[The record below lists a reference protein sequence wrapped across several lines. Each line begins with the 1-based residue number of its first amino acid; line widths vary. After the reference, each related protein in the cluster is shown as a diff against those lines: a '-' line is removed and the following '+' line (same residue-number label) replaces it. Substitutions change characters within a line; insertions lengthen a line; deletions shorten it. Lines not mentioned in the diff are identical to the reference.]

1 MNSIMELIKTKKIA
15 VVGAGGWGK
24 NHIRTLADLGCL
36 GGVIDSDKNKLN
48 SLSAD
53 YSNIDF
59 YSNLDDALKQ
69 NFDGFIVATPP
80 ETHFEI
86 GKKIIQKGVSLLIE
100 KPLCLCPK
108 EAQKLVD
115 DAKSK
120 NINLMV
126 GHVLLFHPA
135 IQKIKEIIH
144 SGLIGEL
151 QYVYSNRLNLGVVRT
166 TENVFWSLAPH
177 DISIFNDLINADIV
191 EVNSFGSDILQ
202 KGINDSTITSIKY
215 ANGVSS
221 HIFVSWLHPF
231 KEHRIVVIGSEG
243 MLSFED
249 SSEKKDILHYKKSIK
264 IDAGIPIKE
273 DGEIEIIDYE
283 FEYPLSRELIYFINN
298 LKNGFKIANGE
309 SAINVV
315 KILNIASNMLKKNE

>member
-1 MNSIMELIKTKKIA
+1 MRLIKTKKIA

-36 GGVIDSDKNKLN
+36 SGIIDSDEIKLN
-48 SLSAD
+48 ELSVNYD
-53 YSNIDF
+53 NINF

-69 NFDGFIVATPP
+69 DYDGFIVATPP

-86 GKKIIQKGVSLLIE
+86 GQKIIQKGIPLLIE
-100 KPLCLCPK
+100 KPLCLCPD
-108 EAQKLVD
+108 EAQQLVD
-115 DAKSK
+115 DVKSK

-135 IQKIKEIIH
+135 IQKIKEIIR

-177 DISIFNDLINADIV
+177 DIAIFNDIINSDIL
-191 EVNSFGSDILQ
+191 EVNSFGSDIIQ
-202 KGINDSTITSIKY
+202 NGIHDSTITSIKY
-215 ANGVSS
+215 KNGVSS

-231 KEHRIVVIGSEG
+231 KEHRIVVIGSNG

-249 SSEKKDILHYKKSIK
+249 SSEEKNILYYKKSIK
-264 IDAGIPIKE
+264 FKEGVPIKE
-273 DGEIEIIDYE
+273 DGEIEMIDYE
-283 FEYPLSRELIYFINN
+283 FEFPLTRELIYFINN
-298 LKNGFKIANGE
+298 LKNGFEIANGV
-309 SAINVV
+309 SALNVV
-315 KILNIASNMLKKNE
+315 KVLDMASKILNKDE

>member
-1 MNSIMELIKTKKIA
+1 MRLSKTKKIA

-36 GGVIDSDKNKLN
+36 SGIIDSDEIKLN
-48 SLSAD
+48 ELSVNYD
-53 YSNIDF
+53 NINF

-69 NFDGFIVATPP
+69 KFDGFIVATPP

-86 GKKIIQKGVSLLIE
+86 GQKIIQKGIPLLIE
-100 KPLCLCPK
+100 KPLCLCPD
-108 EAQKLVD
+108 EAQQLVD

-135 IQKIKEIIH
+135 IQKIKEIIR

-166 TENVFWSLAPH
+166 AENVFWSLAPH
-177 DISIFNDLINADIV
+177 DIAIFNDIINSDII
-191 EVNSFGSDILQ
+191 EVNSFGSDIIQ
-202 KGINDSTITSIKY
+202 NGIHDSTITSIKY
-215 ANGVSS
+215 KNGVSS

-231 KEHRIVVIGSEG
+231 KEHRIVVIGSNG

-249 SSEKKDILHYKKSIK
+249 SSEEKNILYYKKSIK
-264 IDAGIPIKE
+264 FNEGIPIKT

-283 FEYPLSRELIYFINN
+283 FEFPLTRELIYFINN
-298 LKNGFKIANGE
+298 LNNGFEIANGI
-309 SAINVV
+309 SALNVV
-315 KILNIASNMLKKNE
+315 KVLDMSSKILNKDE

>member
-1 MNSIMELIKTKKIA
+1 MRLIKTKKIA

-36 GGVIDSDKNKLN
+36 SGIIDSDEIKLN
-48 SLSAD
+48 ELSVNYD
-53 YSNIDF
+53 NINF

-69 NFDGFIVATPP
+69 KFDGFIVATPP

-86 GKKIIQKGVSLLIE
+86 GQKIIQKGIPLLIE
-100 KPLCLCPK
+100 KPLCLCPD
-108 EAQKLVD
+108 EAQQLVD

-135 IQKIKEIIH
+135 IQKIKEIIR

-177 DISIFNDLINADIV
+177 DIAIFNDIINSDIL
-191 EVNSFGSDILQ
+191 EVNSFGSDIIQ
-202 KGINDSTITSIKY
+202 NGIHDSTITSIKY
-215 ANGVSS
+215 KNGVSS

-231 KEHRIVVIGSEG
+231 KEHRIVVIGSNG

-249 SSEKKDILHYKKSIK
+249 SSEEKNILYYKKSIK
-264 IDAGIPIKE
+264 FNKGIPIKE

-283 FEYPLSRELIYFINN
+283 FELPLTRELIYFINN
-298 LKNGFKIANGE
+298 LKNGFEIANGV
-309 SAINVV
+309 SALNVV
-315 KILNIASNMLKKNE
+315 KVLDMASKILNKDE